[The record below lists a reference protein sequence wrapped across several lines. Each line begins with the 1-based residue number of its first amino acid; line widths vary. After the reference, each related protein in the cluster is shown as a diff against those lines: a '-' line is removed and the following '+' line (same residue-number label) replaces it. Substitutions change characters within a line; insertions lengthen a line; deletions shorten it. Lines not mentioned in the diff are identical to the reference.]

1 MKTNS
6 EFFRK
11 LQTRSKTTSAP
22 KPSRLNQVAQKQVT
36 TPIQQRKKVLYWADS
51 PTTTTGFGIVS
62 KYLLWGIH
70 QTGRYEI
77 DCLAINYYGDFF
89 DKKQFPYQIIS
100 SKLRD
105 PRDPYGLE
113 MFLGAV
119 EHNDY
124 DIIIVMNDIFVVEQ
138 VAEKYKK
145 VVSTKVSL
153 NKKVPKLIY
162 YYPVDCRV
170 VPGTTRFVELA
181 DAAIAYSDFA
191 VAEMEKSAPGLPT
204 QRIYL
209 GSNPEVFRPLAAEER
224 RKLRAQYL
232 GVQSDSTFVIINV
245 NRNSLRKDIA
255 KTIKVFSEFQKLYK
269 DTMLY
274 LHTAVVDAGAGSM
287 HPIDLGAALSHL
299 GQDTQT
305 RVRFPA
311 NFQVAAGF
319 PEKTLN
325 ELYNTADCYL
335 TTHNGEGFSLT
346 QVEAMAT
353 GIPVI
358 VPNNTVTP
366 ELIGLDGDRGYVY
379 PCQEEIYIDSS
390 GYRKTGRIEDV
401 LAKVV
406 QCGQER
412 GTPKQIDMLRRAR
425 KFAVDLSWK
434 NIWLQWV
441 HLLETIES
449 TPSKLSSL
457 QTSEKL

>member
-11 LQTRSKTTSAP
+11 LQAR
-22 KPSRLNQVAQKQVT
+22 NKQAVSQPTPRVT
-36 TPIQQRKKVLYWADS
+36 TPAPAPKVTKKKILYYADS
-51 PTTTTGFGIVS
+51 PTTTTGFGVVS

-70 QTGRYEI
+70 QTGHYDI

-89 DKKQFPYQIIS
+89 DKKQFPYQIIP

-113 MFLGAV
+113 MFLGAID
-119 EHNDY
+119 HNDY
-124 DIIIVMNDIFVVEQ
+124 DLVIVMNDIFVVEQ
-138 VAEKYKK
+138 LVDKYKK
-145 VVSTKVSL
+145 IIENKV
-153 NKKVPKLIY
+153 NNQKKVPKLIY

-170 VPGTTRFVELA
+170 VQGTTRFIEMA
-181 DAAIAYSDFA
+181 DAAVAYSDFA
-191 VAEMEKSAPGLPT
+191 VAETLKAAPHLNP

-209 GSNPEVFRPLAAEER
+209 GSNPDLFKPLPVEER

-232 GVQSDSTFVIINV
+232 GIQSDSTFVIINV

-255 KTIKVFSEFQKLYK
+255 KTIKVFSEFQKQYA
-269 DTMLY
+269 DTILY

-287 HPIDLGAALSHL
+287 HPIDLGAALHHL
-299 GQDTQT
+299 GPQVQS

-319 PEKTLN
+319 PEKSLN

-335 TTHNGEGFSLT
+335 TTHAGEGWGLT
-346 QVEAMAT
+346 IVEAMAA

-358 VPNNTVTP
+358 LPDNTVTP
-366 ELIGLDGDRGYVY
+366 EQVGMDGDRGYVY
-379 PCQEEIYIDSS
+379 PCKEEIYIDSS
-390 GYRKTGRIEDV
+390 GYRKTGHIEDV
-401 LAKVV
+401 LQKVA
-406 QCGQER
+406 QCGLER
-412 GTPKQIDMLRRAR
+412 GSTRQVDMLRRAR

-434 NIWLQWV
+434 NIWLQWKS
-441 HLLETIES
+441 LLEAVENMPTR
-449 TPSKLSSL
+449 KLSGRDGETL
-457 QTSEKL
+457 